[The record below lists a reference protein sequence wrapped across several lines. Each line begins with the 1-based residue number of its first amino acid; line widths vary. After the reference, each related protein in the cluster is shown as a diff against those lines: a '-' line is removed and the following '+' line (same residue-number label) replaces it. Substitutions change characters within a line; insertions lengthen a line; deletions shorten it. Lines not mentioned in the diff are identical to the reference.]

1 MRLSSQ
7 VVNLRWLRR
16 VDDVHQA
23 VPVDQVPVVEDHLPL
38 RHCNGHHDADAGD
51 DDDDNDA
58 DNGHDD
64 ALRDFFLLLK

>member
-7 VVNLRWLRR
+7 VVDLRWLRR

-23 VPVDQVPVVEDHLPL
+23 VAVDQVPVVEDHLPL
-38 RHCNGHHDADAGD
+38 RHCNGDDDADAGD

-58 DNGHDD
+58 DNGDDD
-64 ALRDFFLLLK
+64 ALRGFFLLLK

>member
-23 VPVDQVPVVEDHLPL
+23 VAVDQVPVVEDHLPL
-38 RHCNGHHDADAGD
+38 RHYNGDHDADAGD
-51 DDDDNDA
+51 DDA
-58 DNGHDD
+58 DNGDDD
-64 ALRDFFLLLK
+64 ALRGFFLLLK

>member
-23 VPVDQVPVVEDHLPL
+23 VAVDQVPVVEDHL
-38 RHCNGHHDADAGD
+38 
-51 DDDDNDA
+51 
-58 DNGHDD
+58 
-64 ALRDFFLLLK
+64 ALRDWNGDADPGVVLLLK